1 MIKLSGAP
9 IIEGYTEDNRR
20 RVRVSLWS
28 DTEDEMTGVTTGEN
42 IEGLKEDDVL
52 TMGSTVMTIV
62 DSSFGKLGSNGTW
75 YF

>member
-9 IIEGYTEDNRR
+9 IVEKYTEGKRY
-20 RVRVSLWS
+20 VRASLWA
-28 DTEDEMTGVTTGEN
+28 DTEDEMSGVVTGEG
-42 IEGLKEDDVL
+42 IDGLNENDVL